1 VPDAVRLRRG
11 WRYLLIFLSLGVLL
25 LAFGLWRLSRD
36 DERLTRWLV
45 DSVESATGLKMRT
58 QGSGRFGFWPRLSIA
73 LDGVQLTAAA
83 DAGTPVR
90 IGSMRVQVPWSSLFG
105 RELRVSAIDID
116 DVVLDAEAIDA
127 WLAYRRDLGP
137 TPAQRWPQ
145 LDAALNIRAL
155 RYRQRDASGGVGD
168 TIVLHTL
175 ELDRWRINQPAR
187 LYASFQLP
195 ALGPQLFRTELSC
208 TPRESLSSLAIE
220 PCSATVERDGSV
232 PLALRGYLRHDDF
245 ARLEAQ
251 LRIESARLP
260 QWIDPAPIVVAER
273 PVDITL
279 RLIGAFAGP
288 LKLKLGGPLADM
300 NLEADVVLPYGWI
313 DQILAQDWHPL
324 AERTTGFARID
335 HLRTADAEL
344 ENLEWR
350 NETATESTPVAGTPA
365 VGINLR
371 QRR

>member
-1 VPDAVRLRRG
+1 MRLRRG
-11 WRYLLIFLSLGVLL
+11 WRYLLIVLLLGVLL

-83 DAGTPVR
+83 DAGTPAR
-90 IGSMRVQVPWSSLFG
+90 IGSMRVQVPWASVFG

-116 DVVLDAEAIDA
+116 DVVLDAEAINA

-137 TPAQRWPQ
+137 TPALRWPQ

-155 RYRQRDASGGVGD
+155 RYQQQDANGGVLD
-168 TIVLHTL
+168 TFVLHTL
-175 ELDRWRINQPAR
+175 QLDRWRINQPAR
-187 LYASFQLP
+187 LNASFQLA
-195 ALGPQLFRTELSC
+195 ALGPQPFRAELSC
-208 TPRESLSSLAIE
+208 TPRQSRNSLAIE
-220 PCSATVERDGSV
+220 PCSATLERDGSV

-260 QWIDPAPIVVAER
+260 EWINATPIVVAER
-273 PVDITL
+273 PIDITL
-279 RLIGAFAGP
+279 KLVGAFAGP

-300 NLEADVVLPYGWI
+300 NLEADVVMPYGWI
-313 DQILAQDWHPL
+313 DQILAQNWNPL

-335 HLRTADAEL
+335 RLRTANAEL
-344 ENLEWR
+344 EKLEWR
-350 NETATESTPVAGTPA
+350 NETAAESLPSAGAPA
-365 VGINLR
+365 AGFNLG